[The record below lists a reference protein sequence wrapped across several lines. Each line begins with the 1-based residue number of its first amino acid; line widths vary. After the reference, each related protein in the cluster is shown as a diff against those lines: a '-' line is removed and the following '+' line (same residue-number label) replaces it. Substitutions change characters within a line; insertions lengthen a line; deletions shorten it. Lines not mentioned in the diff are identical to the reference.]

1 MGKRQ
6 RQPGERGRRQEI
18 RSTASGGLRLA
29 TGLLL
34 LALPLAVAVW
44 AFGGYAAKRERNN
57 ADQRLVHNINQSV
70 QQGYEPAATT
80 AQGTANRIANKKEV
94 MRAFA
99 RNDRRALA
107 RLQRTYAREGAL
119 LVPGAQIPP
128 APFAAQGRADV
139 LARGKTAGRV
149 LVGVLDRNLAR
160 TLAEGRPPGEVGFLV
175 GNRLITGTG
184 TSTVA
189 HPPAANMPADL
200 GSNRV
205 VAVKVPSQ
213 IRNAKLVALK
223 SRETIENAA
232 DNAYWRVIGVGLGLI
247 GALLVIAYAVAP
259 AIARSRLSR
268 QQRDQAERV
277 LAHLGDGVFVV
288 DHDGV
293 VRIWNRAAEAV
304 TGLRAT
310 GVVNRRA
317 EDAIPGWAT
326 IAAFVPVSNR
336 PGEGDGTANE
346 ETVPIDIDGR
356 ELWLSM
362 VAVALEDDTVYAFR
376 DATHERRL
384 ENLRSQF
391 VATISH
397 ELRTPLAS
405 LHGAALTLR
414 EHDLPAQTQDDL
426 LAMIAEQSNRLAR
439 LVEEILVAG
448 QLDSGSLSVVSDAFD
463 PDELVRDVVAAARTR
478 LGDETTIDIVT
489 PPVLPKVHGDGE
501 RTRQVLL
508 NLVDNAIKYSP
519 AGGRIEV
526 KLTTV
531 GEWLRFSVRDEG
543 LGIPVGEQERIF
555 EKFYR
560 LDPDQ
565 RRGIGGTGLGLYIC
579 RELIRS
585 MGGRIWV
592 ESEPGHGTTASFE
605 LPAEPLA
612 AAV

>member
-1 MGKRQ
+1 
-6 RQPGERGRRQEI
+6 
-18 RSTASGGLRLA
+18 
-29 TGLLL
+29 
-34 LALPLAVAVW
+34 
-44 AFGGYAAKRERNN
+44 
-57 ADQRLVHNINQSV
+57 
-70 QQGYEPAATT
+70 
-80 AQGTANRIANKKEV
+80 
-94 MRAFA
+94 
-99 RNDRRALA
+99 
-107 RLQRTYAREGAL
+107 
-119 LVPGAQIPP
+119 
-128 APFAAQGRADV
+128 
-139 LARGKTAGRV
+139 
-149 LVGVLDRNLAR
+149 
-160 TLAEGRPPGEVGFLV
+160 
-175 GNRLITGTG
+175 
-184 TSTVA
+184 
-189 HPPAANMPADL
+189 
-200 GSNRV
+200 
-205 VAVKVPSQ
+205 
-213 IRNAKLVALK
+213 
-223 SRETIENAA
+223 
-232 DNAYWRVIGVGLGLI
+232 
-247 GALLVIAYAVAP
+247 
-259 AIARSRLSR
+259 
-268 QQRDQAERV
+268 
-277 LAHLGDGVFVV
+277 
-288 DHDGV
+288 
-293 VRIWNRAAEAV
+293 
-304 TGLRAT
+304 
-310 GVVNRRA
+310 
-317 EDAIPGWAT
+317 
-326 IAAFVPVSNR
+326 
-336 PGEGDGTANE
+336 
-346 ETVPIDIDGR
+346 
-356 ELWLSM
+356 
-362 VAVALEDDTVYAFR
+362 
-376 DATHERRL
+376 
-384 ENLRSQF
+384 

-519 AGGRIEV
+519 AGGHIEV
-526 KLTTV
+526 RLTTV